1 MRLKMKK
8 IIILCFTYLSLTI
21 TAHDSSAG
29 CLIPLDKDLSST
41 KSQLDKFSCKKKNSK
56 DIFFQCSKYAPN
68 GWAKY
73 YSVKFRKIEKKVK
86 NCLG

>member
-29 CLIPLDKDLSST
+29 CLKPLDKDLSST
-41 KSQLDKFSCKKKNSK
+41 KSQLEKFSCKRKHSE
-56 DIFFQCSKYAPN
+56 DISFQCSKYAPIE
-68 GWAKY
+68 WAKY
-73 YSVKFRKIEKKVK
+73 YREKIKKKVR

>member
-29 CLIPLDKDLSST
+29 CLKPLDKDLLST
-41 KSQLDKFSCKKKNSK
+41 KSQLEKFSCKRIHSE
-56 DIFFQCSKYAPN
+56 DISFQCSKYTPIE
-68 GWAKY
+68 WAKY
-73 YSVKFRKIEKKVK
+73 YREKIEKKVK

>member
-29 CLIPLDKDLSST
+29 CLKPLDKDLSST
-41 KSQLDKFSCKKKNSK
+41 KSQLEKFSCKKKNSK
-56 DIFFQCSKYAPN
+56 DISFQCSKYTPIE
-68 GWAKY
+68 WAKY
-73 YSVKFRKIEKKVK
+73 YREKIEKKAK

>member
-8 IIILCFTYLSLTI
+8 IIILCLTYLSLTI

-29 CLIPLDKDLSST
+29 CLKPLDKDLSST

-56 DIFFQCSKYAPN
+56 DISFQCSKYAPN

-73 YSVKFRKIEKKVK
+73 
-86 NCLG
+86 